1 MCHSDTTDDHSAA
14 AVPQLSVTKLRPHQ
28 SHSLPPSRTDDV
40 ISVLHPC
47 CRLLFV
53 FTLGLPAAPATAA
66 PAAIKPLLLVQ
77 KITCLQPAS
86 GCDLGRTHAMG
97 VPAAAICTALAADG
111 VCCRCW
117 VLHERLG
124 CIQPG
129 EGGSPCCCLGL
140 VCSCRCWLP
149 KHDMAYA
156 AGCESVVWQEV
167 LTRCACLIAGA
178 DNTLY
183 RASFCMLSVGCIVH
197 CAQCHQRSTA
207 GS

>member
-1 MCHSDTTDDHSAA
+1 VAGGVCHSDTTDDYSAA
-14 AVPQLSVTKLRPHQ
+14 AASQLSVTKLYSHQ
-28 SHSLPPSRTDDV
+28 SHGLPPSCTDDV

-47 CRLLFV
+47 CRLLFP

-66 PAAIKPLLLVQ
+66 PAAIKLLLLVQ
-77 KITCLQPAS
+77 KGPYLHPAS

-97 VPAAAICTALAADG
+97 VPAAATSTALAADG

-129 EGGSPCCCLGL
+129 AGEHPCCCLGL

-156 AGCESVVWQEV
+156 AGCESVVWQ
-167 LTRCACLIAGA
+167 
-178 DNTLY
+178 Y
-183 RASFCMLSVGCIVH
+183 VH
-197 CAQCHQRSTA
+197 V
-207 GS
+207 